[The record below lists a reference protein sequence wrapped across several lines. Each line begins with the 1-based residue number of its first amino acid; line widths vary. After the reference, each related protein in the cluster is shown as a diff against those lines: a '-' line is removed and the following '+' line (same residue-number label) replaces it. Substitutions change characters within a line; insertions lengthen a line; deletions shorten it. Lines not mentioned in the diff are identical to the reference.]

1 MRAWVARPDALRVE
15 RLEGALLVADNE
27 PPRPGSRALLTT
39 GGGQVLPDPPPAAE
53 TAPVYDE
60 DGLVAERPREVRY
73 DDPMFQ
79 SYHWVAMLDPV
90 EQADGVEHQSPPGA
104 RVGPPVLFEEIV
116 EVDHGGRVAWEARCR
131 PSATYWPRCSCC
143 ALLLAKQAWR
153 GRPWRLQGL
162 TDISSSW
169 RPQRI
174 ARISPGRRRSGGF
187 VCGRRWAL
195 TSQYGTLLFATG
207 RVRALSKLRTRV
219 RFPSLA
225 LEHRWSEPV
234 FLLLP

>member
-39 GGGQVLPDPPPAAE
+39 GGGQVLPDPPPAAD

-90 EQADGVEHQSPPGA
+90 EQADGVEHQ
-104 RVGPPVLFEEIV
+104 
-116 EVDHGGRVAWEARCR
+116 
-131 PSATYWPRCSCC
+131 
-143 ALLLAKQAWR
+143 
-153 GRPWRLQGL
+153 
-162 TDISSSW
+162 
-169 RPQRI
+169 
-174 ARISPGRRRSGGF
+174 
-187 VCGRRWAL
+187 
-195 TSQYGTLLFATG
+195 
-207 RVRALSKLRTRV
+207 
-219 RFPSLA
+219 
-225 LEHRWSEPV
+225 
-234 FLLLP
+234 